1 MSNDKV
7 IDELLARVQALEEK
21 VDALSKQ
28 ISGGEDAQNASGNQ
42 EKRCLPGYNSCVIK

>member
-7 IDELLARVQALEEK
+7 IDELLARIQALEEK

-28 ISGGEDAQNASGNQ
+28 TLGEDAKDTSEGQ